1 MMLLNIDY
9 HSGVP
14 IYRQAMDQ
22 IRQQILAGQLAPD
35 QKLDSVRELST
46 RLKVNPMTISKA
58 YSLLETEGLLER
70 RRGIGLFVARVN
82 KRQQSIGVSQLL
94 DPLLKKAA
102 STAVQ
107 LGLEP
112 DDALEKFAGILQTYA
127 AKKETQP

>member
-1 MMLLNIDY
+1 MLLNIDH

-22 IRQQILAGQLAPD
+22 IRQQILAGQLLPD

-46 RLKVNPMTISKA
+46 RLHVNPMTISKA

-70 RRGIGLFVARVN
+70 RRGIGLFVAKVN
-82 KRQQSIGVSQLL
+82 KRQQSVGKSQLL

-102 STAVQ
+102 STAIQ
-107 LGLEP
+107 LGLSPPE
-112 DDALEKFAGILQTYA
+112 AVAKFKTILQDYT
-127 AKKETQP
+127 AKNERQV